1 MIVRS
6 CNVFV
11 QLIYRAL
18 NFCGH
23 SKDYELWRLSMEER
37 CRAGYHVAPRRT
49 DWKKPIDVFHK
60 NPAHQR
66 RMLDGFAG
74 VHRAT
79 IRIGGRAFDLTVA
92 PLKGGAGMAVERGC

>member
-37 CRAGYHVAPRRT
+37 CRAGYHVARRT
-49 DWKKPIDVFHK
+49 LPSQVSE
-60 NPAHQR
+60 AA
-66 RMLDGFAG
+66 LDTFDPELDERERP
-74 VHRAT
+74 RASE
-79 IRIGGRAFDLTVA
+79 LWV
-92 PLKGGAGMAVERGC
+92 V